1 MASLRTDESWAG
13 RTFDLVGAYR
23 QRAVKPSSKKY
34 AYMAA
39 RQPGSLELYGF
50 RMRALPFGSVRS
62 VHAFLRIPHS
72 LWFGLVREFKVLLS
86 NHFDD
91 FISVARTSDCT
102 AIASCIHM
110 YFKLLGWA
118 FAESGDKAPPF
129 ASAFQALG
137 VNITVS
143 ALHSGL
149 VAIGNAD
156 SRRQELIEFLGMVIQ
171 HGHMSKQEAL
181 RNRGRLQFTSGNV
194 IGRIARCSLA
204 AVSNHAYSSGGPSLS
219 EDVILALALKLH
231 RRLLQEGRPRRPSLG
246 SFRRTLVTCYDLEGD
261 QTIAA
266 IGAVLFDPTGKPV
279 AFSSHRLTGEVVIL
293 LNTLGKQFA
302 IFECEFFA
310 LFCAFL
316 LWENRITDAVVIYTD
331 NNGVRDT
338 LISCISKHVVARK
351 ILIATLALE
360 CTKHITPWYA
370 RVPTDSN
377 MSDGPSRFRC
387 EKLLALGTAQCSLDG
402 AACWT
407 AFTAL
412 YENGENNRPC
422 ECPLFSKMS
431 EWLDGSN
438 PRLCIA
444 VQISVIHLV
453 EFKLLA
459 LAQQRLHK

>member
-1 MASLRTDESWAG
+1 MASLRTDESWAC

-34 AYMAA
+34 AYIAV

-62 VHAFLRIPHS
+62 VHAFLRISHS
-72 LWFGLVREFKVLLS
+72 LWFVLVKEFKVLLS
-86 NHFDD
+86 NYFDD
-91 FISVARTSDCT
+91 FISVARTSECT

-129 ASAFQALG
+129 ASAFQAFG

-149 VAIGNAD
+149 VAIGNTD

-171 HGHMSKQEAL
+171 RGHMSKQEAL
-181 RNRGRLQFTSGNV
+181 RLRGRLQFTSGNV

-204 AVSNHAYSSGGPSLS
+204 AVSNHAYSSGGPRLS

-231 RRLLQEGRPRRPSLG
+231 RRLLQEGRPRELKPASAITW
-246 SFRRTLVTCYDLEGD
+246 FIQTDACYDLEGD
-261 QTIAA
+261 QTIAG

-279 AFSSHRLTGEVVIL
+279 AFSSHRLTGEVVTL
-293 LNTLGKQFA
+293 LNTLGKQSA

-316 LWENRITDAVVIYTD
+316 LWGDRITDAVVIYTD

-338 LISCISKHVVARK
+338 LISCISRNAVARK
-351 ILIATLALE
+351 ILIATVALE
-360 CTKHITPWYA
+360 CTKQITPWYA

-377 MSDGPSRFRC
+377 V
-387 EKLLALGTAQCSLDG
+387 SL
-402 AACWT
+402 T
-407 AFTAL
+407 
-412 YENGENNRPC
+412 
-422 ECPLFSKMS
+422 
-431 EWLDGSN
+431 
-438 PRLCIA
+438 
-444 VQISVIHLV
+444 
-453 EFKLLA
+453 
-459 LAQQRLHK
+459 

>member
-13 RTFDLVGAYR
+13 RIFDLVGAYR
-23 QRAVKPSSKKY
+23 QRAVKLSSKKY
-34 AYMAA
+34 AYIAV

-62 VHAFLRIPHS
+62 VHAFLRISHS
-72 LWFGLVREFKVLLS
+72 LWFVLVKEFKVLLS
-86 NHFDD
+86 NYFDD
-91 FISVARTSDCT
+91 FISVARTSECT

-129 ASAFQALG
+129 ASAFQAFG

-149 VAIGNAD
+149 VAIGNTD

-171 HGHMSKQEAL
+171 RGHMSKQEAL
-181 RNRGRLQFTSGNV
+181 RLRGRLQFTSGNV

-204 AVSNHAYSSGGPSLS
+204 AVSNHAYSSGGPRPS
-219 EDVILALALKLH
+219 EDVILVLALKLH
-231 RRLLQEGRPRRPSLG
+231 RRLLQEGRPRELKPASAITW
-246 SFRRTLVTCYDLEGD
+246 FIQTDACYDLEGD
-261 QTIAA
+261 QTIAG

-279 AFSSHRLTGEVVIL
+279 AFSSHRLTGEVVTL
-293 LNTLGKQFA
+293 LNTLGKQSA

-316 LWENRITDAVVIYTD
+316 LWGDRITDAVVIYTD

-338 LISCISKHVVARK
+338 LISCISRNAVARK
-351 ILIATLALE
+351 ILIATVALE
-360 CTKHITPWYA
+360 CTKQITPWYA

-377 MSDGPSRFRC
+377 V
-387 EKLLALGTAQCSLDG
+387 SL
-402 AACWT
+402 T
-407 AFTAL
+407 
-412 YENGENNRPC
+412 
-422 ECPLFSKMS
+422 
-431 EWLDGSN
+431 
-438 PRLCIA
+438 
-444 VQISVIHLV
+444 
-453 EFKLLA
+453 
-459 LAQQRLHK
+459 